1 MNYITPHNII
11 DMNEI
16 AYGGS
21 LYEYRASANN
31 GGVKLY
37 VTMDSAK
44 AIITDKNDKV
54 LFDVSVS
61 IVSQLCIYQMSI

>member
-1 MNYITPHNII
+1 
-11 DMNEI
+11 MNEI

-31 GGVKLY
+31 GEVKLY

-61 IVSQLCIYQMSI
+61 IVSQLCIYQMSV